1 MQRVPFTLLLFLALG
16 LAGCNQKGA
25 DSGVSSGRIETKAIE
40 ERVAPPGAQ
49 LAYAHVAE
57 LEAPEAERG
66 ALLSAGQQTCQSIA
80 QSQRCVLLEMS
91 VATGKEATAS
101 LKIRATAQGIQMV
114 LERFKAQGKL
124 ISLSTHAE
132 DLAAPLSDG
141 ARKLAMLKDYRA
153 KLEAL
158 SNRAAGNVDAL
169 IKVSH
174 ELAEV
179 QSELEEA
186 ATSQARLQQR
196 VDTQT
201 LQVYIREPEL
211 RRSTSPLQRAF
222 SDFGEDLSRGL
233 AGFVTALA
241 YLLPW
246 LLVLIGLVWAGLRW
260 RRRKQ

>member
-1 MQRVPFTLLLFLALG
+1 M
-16 LAGCNQKGA
+16 
-25 DSGVSSGRIETKAIE
+25 IE
-40 ERVAPPGAQ
+40 ERVAPPEAQ
-49 LAYAHVAE
+49 LAYAHIAE
-57 LEAPEAERG
+57 LAAPEAERES
-66 ALLSAGQQTCQSIA
+66 LLRAGQQTCQSIA
-80 QSQRCVLLEMS
+80 KSQQCVLLEMR

-114 LERFKAQGKL
+114 LERFKSQGEL
-124 ISLSTHAE
+124 TSLSTHAE

-141 ARKLAMLKDYRA
+141 SRKLAMLKDYRA
-153 KLEAL
+153 KHEAL

-179 QSELEEA
+179 QSELDEA
-186 ATSQARLQQR
+186 ATAQARLQQR

-211 RRSTSPLQRAF
+211 RRATSPLQRAL

-246 LLVLIGLVWAGLRW
+246 LFVLAGLVWAGLRW
-260 RRRKQ
+260 RGRRQKKG

>member
-1 MQRVPFTLLLFLALG
+1 MQRVLFTLLLFLGSG
-16 LAGCNQKGA
+16 LAGCNHRGA
-25 DSGVSSGRIETKAIE
+25 DSTGSGGPIETKVIE
-40 ERVAPPGAQ
+40 ERAAPPEAR
-49 LAYAHVAE
+49 LAYAHIAE
-57 LEAPEAERG
+57 LVAPEVEREP
-66 ALLSAGQQTCQSIA
+66 LLRAGQQTCQSIA
-80 QSQRCVLLEMS
+80 QSQQCVLLEMS

-101 LKIRATAQGIQMV
+101 LKIRATAQGVQTV
-114 LERFKAQGKL
+114 LERFKSQGKL
-124 ISLSTHAE
+124 TSFSTHAE

-174 ELAEV
+174 ELAQV
-179 QSELEEA
+179 QSELDDA
-186 ATSQARLQQR
+186 ATAQARLQQR

-201 LQVYIREPEL
+201 LQVYIRDPEL
-211 RRSTSPLQRAF
+211 RRATSPLQRAF

-246 LLVLIGLVWAGLRW
+246 LLVLAGLVWAVLRW